1 MEMSSVEPGSEPS
14 SDVPPVG
21 KGRPPAAGKFRKG
34 QSGNPKGRPK
44 GSKRLAPY
52 HTVLGQMVTVQQNGK
67 VRRMTAAEA
76 FILHITRR
84 GLQGDS
90 AAARTALAAIE
101 EARARRRMPGDDRIT
116 TIIWRSVKPGSVNT
130 AIEPLKIGKV
140 LDPYR
145 ETAHTLLEPWIVEAA
160 LSRLG
165 ERRLSADEQYVVW
178 NVTRTPE
185 RVSWPDWWA
194 SRAEVQALLCSG

>member
-52 HTVLGQMVTVQQNGK
+52 HTVLGQMVTVQENGK

-101 EARARRRMPGDDRIT
+101 EARARRRMPGDHRIT

-130 AIEPLKIGKV
+130 AIEPLRIGKV

-145 ETAHTLLEPWIVEAA
+145 ETAHALLEPWIVEAA
-160 LSRLG
+160 LARLG
-165 ERRLSADEQYVVW
+165 ERRLSADEQHVVW

-185 RVSWPDWWA
+185 KVCWPDWWTQ
-194 SRAEVQALLCSG
+194 RG